1 MENSNNQHESNF
13 NEEIQQEFQKLSNDL
28 KVEGEER
35 LLKFVD
41 DFNKVL
47 EAKDGDIQS
56 FIHETVANL
65 INEIIILKYKTKE
78 SEYVLSE
85 STNQLQTNLTIIQEL
100 QKILEEKDKLSKEK
114 EDQLTTDMVNLQKR
128 TANEIENNKKFAIK
142 NFATSMVQIQ
152 KYLTMALNDTTGD
165 IKVLQDGVSMTRRE
179 MLNEF
184 AKFGLTQLDSEAGK
198 LFNPNQE
205 EAVGTFPSEENKNFI
220 YEVLE
225 LGWKLHDR
233 VIIPSRVIV
242 YM

>member
-47 EAKDGDIQS
+47 ESKDSDIQS

-65 INEIIILKYKTKE
+65 INEIIILKYQTKE
-78 SEYVLSE
+78 TEYVLSE
-85 STNQLQTNLTIIQEL
+85 STNQLKTNLTIIQEL
-100 QKILEEKDKLSKEK
+100 QRVLEEKDNLSKEK
-114 EDQLTTDMVNLQKR
+114 EAQLTADMVNLQKR

-152 KYLTMALNDTTGD
+152 KYLTMALNDTTGN
-165 IKVLQDGVSMTRRE
+165 IQVLQDGVAMTRRE

-184 AKFGLTQLDSEAGK
+184 AKFGLTQLDSEEGK

-205 EAVGTFPSEENKNFI
+205 EAVGTFPSDQNKGVI

-242 YM
+242 SV

>member
-47 EAKDGDIQS
+47 ESKDSDIQS

-65 INEIIILKYKTKE
+65 INEIIILKYQTKE
-78 SEYVLSE
+78 TEYVLSE
-85 STNQLQTNLTIIQEL
+85 STNQLKTNLTIIQEL
-100 QKILEEKDKLSKEK
+100 QRVLEEKDNLSKEK
-114 EDQLTTDMVNLQKR
+114 EAKLTADMVNLQKR

-152 KYLTMALNDTTGD
+152 KYLTMALNDTTGN
-165 IKVLQDGVSMTRRE
+165 IQVLQDGVAMTRRE
-179 MLNEF
+179 MINEF
-184 AKFGLTQLDSEAGK
+184 AKFGLTQLDSKEGK

-205 EAVGTFPSEENKNFI
+205 EAVGTFPSDQNKGVI

>member
-47 EAKDGDIQS
+47 ESKDSDIQS

-65 INEIIILKYKTKE
+65 INEIIILKYQTKE
-78 SEYVLSE
+78 TEYVLSE
-85 STNQLQTNLTIIQEL
+85 STNQLKTNLTIIQEL
-100 QKILEEKDKLSKEK
+100 QKVLEEKDKLSKEK
-114 EDQLTTDMVNLQKR
+114 EAQLTADMVNLQKR

-184 AKFGLTQLDSEAGK
+184 AKFGLTQLDSEEGK

-205 EAVGTFPSEENKNFI
+205 EAVGTFPSDQNKGVI

>member
-47 EAKDGDIQS
+47 ESKDSDIQS

-65 INEIIILKYKTKE
+65 INEIIILKYQTKE
-78 SEYVLSE
+78 TEYVLSE
-85 STNQLQTNLTIIQEL
+85 STNQLKTNLTIIQEL
-100 QKILEEKDKLSKEK
+100 QKVLEEKDNLSKEK
-114 EDQLTTDMVNLQKR
+114 EAQLTADMVNLQKR

-152 KYLTMALNDTTGD
+152 KYLTMALNDTTGN
-165 IKVLQDGVSMTRRE
+165 IQVLQDGVAMTRRE
-179 MLNEF
+179 MINEF
-184 AKFGLTQLDSEAGK
+184 AKFGLTQLDSKEGK

-205 EAVGTFPSEENKNFI
+205 EAVGTFPSDQNKGVI

>member
-13 NEEIQQEFQKLSNDL
+13 NEEIQQEFHKLSNDL

-47 EAKDGDIQS
+47 ESKDSDIQS

-65 INEIIILKYKTKE
+65 INEIIILKYQTKE
-78 SEYVLSE
+78 TEYVLSE
-85 STNQLQTNLTIIQEL
+85 STNQLKKNLTIIQEL
-100 QKILEEKDKLSKEK
+100 QKVLEEKDKLSKEK
-114 EDQLTTDMVNLQKR
+114 EAQLTADMVNLQKR

-184 AKFGLTQLDSEAGK
+184 AKFGLTQLDSEEGK

-205 EAVGTFPSEENKNFI
+205 EAVGTFPSDQNKGVI

>member
-13 NEEIQQEFQKLSNDL
+13 NEETQQEFQKLSNDL
-28 KVEGEER
+28 KAEGEER

-47 EAKDGDIQS
+47 ESKDSDIQS

-65 INEIIILKYKTKE
+65 INEIIILKYQTKE
-78 SEYVLSE
+78 TEYVLSE
-85 STNQLQTNLTIIQEL
+85 STNQLKTNLTIIQEL
-100 QKILEEKDKLSKEK
+100 QKVLEEKDTLSKEK
-114 EDQLTTDMVNLQKR
+114 EAQLTADMVNLQKR

-165 IKVLQDGVSMTRRE
+165 IQVLQDGVSMTRRE

-184 AKFGLTQLDSEAGK
+184 AKFGLTQLDSEEGK

-205 EAVGTFPSEENKNFI
+205 EAVGTLPSDQNKGVI

-233 VIIPSRVIV
+233 VLIPSKVIV
-242 YM
+242 SM

>member
-1 MENSNNQHESNF
+1 MENSNNEHESNF

-47 EAKDGDIQS
+47 ESKDSDIQS

-85 STNQLQTNLTIIQEL
+85 STNQLKTNLTIIQEL
-100 QKILEEKDKLSKEK
+100 QKVLEEKDKLSKEK
-114 EDQLTTDMVNLQKR
+114 EAQLTADMVNLQKR

-142 NFATSMVQIQ
+142 ILPHQWF
-152 KYLTMALNDTTGD
+152 
-165 IKVLQDGVSMTRRE
+165 
-179 MLNEF
+179 
-184 AKFGLTQLDSEAGK
+184 KF
-198 LFNPNQE
+198 
-205 EAVGTFPSEENKNFI
+205 KNI
-220 YEVLE
+220 
-225 LGWKLHDR
+225 
-233 VIIPSRVIV
+233 
-242 YM
+242 

>member
-47 EAKDGDIQS
+47 ESKDSDIQS

-65 INEIIILKYKTKE
+65 INEIIILKYQTKE
-78 SEYVLSE
+78 TEYVLSE
-85 STNQLQTNLTIIQEL
+85 STNQLKTNLTIIQEL
-100 QKILEEKDKLSKEK
+100 QRVLEEKEA
-114 EDQLTTDMVNLQKR
+114 QLTADMVNLQKR

-152 KYLTMALNDTTGD
+152 KYLTMALNDTTGN
-165 IKVLQDGVSMTRRE
+165 IQVLQDGVAMTRRE

-184 AKFGLTQLDSEAGK
+184 AKFGLTQLDSEEGK
-198 LFNPNQE
+198 LFNPKQE
-205 EAVGTFPSEENKNFI
+205 EAVGTFPSDQNKGVI